1 MDYILNKRS
10 RITGEKDYEVL
21 ANYDFPIFCGCAE
34 GKENEDVIAK
44 CKFGIF
50 KSGSIEL
57 LNLIPLNL
65 LYRNG
70 HNAGSTGKLWERHHK
85 EFAKFL
91 MNFKPKSVLEI
102 GGGHGK
108 LARECLEFDKNLS
121 YTIIEPN
128 QGIKDERINYID
140 GFFEK
145 DILKDKKFD
154 CITHSHTFEHIY
166 EPNKFLSE
174 CASMLLNE
182 GGGGVMVFSLPNM
195 QKWLENKFVN
205 CLCFE
210 HTLFLSEKILE
221 FLCAKNQFKILK
233 KRYFEEHSVFYALK
247 IDKSIKTDEV
257 ILENEYA
264 NNKALFENYMWFY
277 KEKID
282 TLNLMIEQSQKEIYL
297 FGAHLFSQFLLY
309 NGLKSEKIKGILDN
323 DANKQGKRLYGTK
336 FSIFSPNILKG
347 KKDILLILN
356 AGIYNEEIKKGI
368 LELNE
373 DIKIIT

>member
-1 MDYILNKRS
+1 
-10 RITGEKDYEVL
+10 
-21 ANYDFPIFCGCAE
+21 
-34 GKENEDVIAK
+34 
-44 CKFGIF
+44 
-50 KSGSIEL
+50 
-57 LNLIPLNL
+57 
-65 LYRNG
+65 
-70 HNAGSTGKLWERHHK
+70 
-85 EFAKFL
+85 
-91 MNFKPKSVLEI
+91 
-102 GGGHGK
+102 
-108 LARECLEFDKNLS
+108 
-121 YTIIEPN
+121 
-128 QGIKDERINYID
+128 
-140 GFFEK
+140 
-145 DILKDKKFD
+145 
-154 CITHSHTFEHIY
+154 
-166 EPNKFLSE
+166 
-174 CASMLLNE
+174 
-182 GGGGVMVFSLPNM
+182 MVFSLPNM

-356 AGIYNEEIKKGI
+356 SGIYNEEIKKGI